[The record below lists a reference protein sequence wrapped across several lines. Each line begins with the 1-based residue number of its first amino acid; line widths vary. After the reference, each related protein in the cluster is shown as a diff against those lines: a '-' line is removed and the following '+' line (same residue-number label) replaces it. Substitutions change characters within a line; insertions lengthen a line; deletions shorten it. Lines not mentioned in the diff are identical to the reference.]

1 MLKFKLK
8 LLTTLGIAALIT
20 TALPVKAAE
29 EIKLGSIEVLTGPA
43 SRYGISIKKA
53 LELAREEINQKGLLG
68 GRKINIQYEDSAGA
82 KDQAI
87 DAARKLIANGKVKL
101 IIGPTLSNE
110 MFAVGPVVNERKIPI
125 IGTSNTAKGIT
136 TNLPYVFR
144 TSLPESDVVPVTLK
158 QSQKKIG
165 YKKVAILYANDDAF
179 SIASYEAF
187 KTALDA
193 AKIEIVATETFA
205 NRDTDF
211 SAQLNKIKAAKPDC
225 IIPAALVEPVAG
237 ILLQARQMGLTPAMC
252 IISGNGANSPKL
264 MEIAG
269 PAAEGLI
276 VGTPWFV
283 GKKDAINQKFIAAYG
298 AKYNGE
304 QPDQF
309 AAQAY
314 DTLYLIAAAIT
325 KAGSDDSE
333 KLRQALTEVSNTGVL
348 GILKFDD
355 QRSPAVNSGVVVVSV
370 KNGKFESYE

>member
-1 MLKFKLK
+1 MSKFQTR
-8 LLTTLGIAALIT
+8 LLTSLALVAILAT
-20 TALPVKAAE
+20 TNAVKAAE
-29 EIKLGSIEVLTGPA
+29 DINLGAIEVLTGPA

-53 LELAREEINQKGLLG
+53 LELAKDEINQKGLLN
-68 GRKINIQYEDSAGA
+68 GRKIAIQFEDSAGA
-82 KDQAI
+82 KEQAI
-87 DAARKLIANGKVKL
+87 DAARKLIANNKVKL
-101 IIGPTLSNE
+101 LIGPTLSNE

-187 KTALDA
+187 KTALEA
-193 AKIEIVATETFA
+193 AKIEIVNTETFG
-205 NRDTDF
+205 NKDTDF
-211 SAQLNKIKAAKPDC
+211 SAQLTKIKAAKPDC

-237 ILLQARQMGLTPAMC
+237 ILLQARQMGLTPTMC
-252 IISGNGANSPKL
+252 VISGNGANSPKL

-269 PAAEGLI
+269 PAAEGMI

-283 GKKDAINQKFIAAYG
+283 GKKDAVNQKFIAAYG

-304 QPDQF
+304 LPDQF

-333 KLRQALTEVSNTGVL
+333 KLRQALTEVSITGVL
-348 GILKFDD
+348 GTLKFDD

-370 KNGKFESYE
+370 KNGKFEIYE